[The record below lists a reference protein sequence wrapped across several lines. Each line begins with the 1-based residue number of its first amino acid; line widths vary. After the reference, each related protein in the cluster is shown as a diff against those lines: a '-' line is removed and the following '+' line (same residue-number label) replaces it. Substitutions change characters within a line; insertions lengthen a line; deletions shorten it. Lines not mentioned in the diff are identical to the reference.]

1 MSRRSFRPNRQ
12 TLVLAL
18 HFDALPLF
26 LETRRVSKDLV
37 DIAFSS
43 LTRRATKEVKL
54 QNILADNPTTFTNPT
69 RVSTMQLKQ
78 YYLGCLSHAS
88 YLIIDEKT
96 HTAVVVDPQRDVE
109 QYIVDAAA
117 AGCEIK
123 YVFLTHFHA
132 DFLAGHIELRDKC
145 GAKIYLGARAEPEF
159 EATKVK
165 DGDRIEFGDV
175 RLEILE
181 TPGHTPEGISI
192 LVYDLYKDQAKP
204 LAVLTGDTL
213 FIGDVGRPDLLASIG
228 VTADEL
234 ADMLYDSLTNK
245 LVKLPDAT
253 LVYPAHGAGSMC
265 GKNLSKDT
273 VSTIGEQ
280 KKFNYAL
287 QPMSRAEFKRIV
299 TEEQP
304 EAPSYFVH
312 DAILNRQE
320 RPNLDETLEESLNAL
335 SLDEVL
341 RLKNQGAQLL
351 DVRDAVDFEGAHLA
365 GSINIGIQGKYATWC
380 GTVLNH
386 EHPIVVIAEDRKE
399 AEAIIRL
406 GRIGFDNVAG
416 YLREGMEALRQR
428 PDLVAKIDRI
438 TAMALSEQL
447 ATAAAPTVVDVRSEK
462 EWAAGH
468 IADSVNIPLD
478 HLRDRTGEIASAGPL
493 VVHCEGG
500 YRSAI
505 AASVLAQA
513 GRPNVLDMVGGIKA
527 WIASQLPVEAGDSAQ
542 TCDSAQAACSTACA
556 K

>member
-1 MSRRSFRPNRQ
+1 
-12 TLVLAL
+12 
-18 HFDALPLF
+18 
-26 LETRRVSKDLV
+26 
-37 DIAFSS
+37 
-43 LTRRATKEVKL
+43 
-54 QNILADNPTTFTNPT
+54 
-69 RVSTMQLKQ
+69 MQLKQ

-88 YLIIDEKT
+88 YLITDEKT

-109 QYIVDAAA
+109 QYIADAAKVC
-117 AGCEIK
+117 CEVK

-145 GAKIYLGARAEPEF
+145 GAKIYLGQRAEPEF
-159 EATKVK
+159 QATKVK
-165 DGDRIEFGDV
+165 EGDRIEFGDV

-192 LVYDLYKDQAKP
+192 LVYDLAKNQERP
-204 LAVLTGDTL
+204 QAVLTGDTL

-245 LVKLPDAT
+245 LVKLPDET

-265 GKNLSKDT
+265 GKNLSKET

-287 QPMSRAEFKRIV
+287 QPMSREAFKKLV
-299 TEEQP
+299 TAEQP
-304 EAPSYFVH
+304 EAPAYFVH

-320 RPNLDETLEESLNAL
+320 RQSLEETVAESMNAL
-335 SLDEVL
+335 SVEEVL

-351 DVRDAVDFEGAHLA
+351 DVREAIDFEGAHLA
-365 GSINIGIQGKYATWC
+365 GSINVGIQGKYATWC

-386 EHPIVVIAEDRKE
+386 QHPLVIVAEAGKE
-399 AEAIIRL
+399 AEAVMRL

-416 YLREGMEALRQR
+416 YLRDGMRALRHR
-428 PDLVAKIDRI
+428 PDLVSKIERM
-438 TAMALSEQL
+438 TAVALAERL
-447 ATAAAPTVVDVRSEK
+447 ATPDAPTVVDVRSEK

-468 IADSVNIPLD
+468 IAGSLSIPLN
-478 HLRDRTGEIASAGPL
+478 HLADRASEIAKARPV

-513 GRPNVLDMVGGIKA
+513 GRSDVLDLVGGFKA
-527 WIASQLPVEAGDSAQ
+527 WAASKLPVQVETPVSARV
-542 TCDSAQAACSTACA
+542 
-556 K
+556 